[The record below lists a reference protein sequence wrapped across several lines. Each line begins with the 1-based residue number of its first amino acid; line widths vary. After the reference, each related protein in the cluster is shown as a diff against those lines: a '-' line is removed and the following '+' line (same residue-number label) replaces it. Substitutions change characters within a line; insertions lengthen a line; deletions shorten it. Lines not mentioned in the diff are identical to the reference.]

1 MGKSITKFI
10 LLMLVILTLFT
21 GCSIVDKGKLK
32 LGLKNEDF
40 EYIKN
45 DEVDKIVIQSTRDK
59 GFRFVVADDKTIK
72 DVYNLLSSAKAMG
85 EKVDLE
91 SDYIF
96 EIYVGEEVKKFNYV
110 VGVDEKSKGNFYD
123 ENKVYYVSS
132 RIDNDIIQNLSF
144 VRKPRDFSAIYY
156 GSILKV
162 LEEKKSYLNDGN
174 KRVGIDILG
183 DVECTKYILSRD
195 LEAFNSDMAKITNN
209 VKIIN
214 GNKQDF
220 DVIITVRNQGYTSK
234 KFKTNITIE
243 NKNDHS
249 YEIYY
254 VWGDY
259 DLKAWSI
266 QTSTTKPKDW

>member
-1 MGKSITKFI
+1 
-10 LLMLVILTLFT
+10 MLVILTLFT

-59 GFRFVVADDKTIK
+59 GFRFVVTDDKTIK
-72 DVYNLLSSAKAMG
+72 DVYNLLSSAKAMS

-144 VRKPRDFSAIYY
+144 VRKPRDFSTIYY

-162 LEEKKSYLNDGN
+162 LEEKKSYLND
-174 KRVGIDILG
+174 ILG

-195 LEAFNSDMAKITNN
+195 IESFNSDVAKITNN